1 MEAAARTGWG
11 GTAVKVRLWPS
22 YAALLLAAAMASVAL
37 LGSPDWSLRAYL
49 GLLLL
54 GSLLIYA
61 QRRLVISASSKAGA
75 SRYRRMSIPEKA
87 AVWAILAGCLPNAV
101 VWALDLARIVEAA

>member
-22 YAALLLAAAMASVAL
+22 YATLLIAATMASVVL
-37 LGSPDWSLRAYL
+37 LGSPDWSFRAYL
-49 GLLLL
+49 GLLLI

-75 SRYRRMSIPEKA
+75 SRYRRMSLVERA
-87 AVWAILAGCLPNAV
+87 AVWAILLGCLPNVV
-101 VWALDLARIVEAA
+101 VWALDLARIVETA